1 MNIKISLIILF
12 LASYSWAIAQVGI
25 GNPAPDTSS
34 VLDLSNSRSRGLLLP
49 KTVTTAVMSETV
61 GMLYYYNDYIYY
73 KQSDGYNALS
83 PWKFKFNGNL
93 TNNVYFNLN
102 GNIGIGNINIT
113 DAPLA
118 PLHIEPSDSI
128 SLVENGSF
136 LIGTST
142 SKNLSINSK
151 EIQSRN
157 SGTGSDLTVNEQG
170 GAVLLGSETY
180 PVSIKAT
187 NKIKEYDHNTQT
199 YYDLIPAGSIIMW
212 YGSSSSIP
220 TGWALCDGNTY
231 PRSNSSGTIITP
243 NLSGRFVIPAGDNGG
258 SSYSA
263 HDVGGQDAVSL
274 SAGEL
279 PAHNHTGTAT
289 SAGSHSHDVPNAVS
303 YTGDASNSNKNGKDG
318 ESLAISETGY
328 AGNHSHSVTIYN
340 AGSSVGH
347 ENRPKYYALAYIIK
361 L

>member
-73 KQSDGYNALS
+73 KQSDGYNA
-83 PWKFKFNGNL
+83 
-93 TNNVYFNLN
+93 
-102 GNIGIGNINIT
+102 
-113 DAPLA
+113 
-118 PLHIEPSDSI
+118 IEPSDSI

-170 GAVLLGSETY
+170 GDVLLGSETY